1 MIIYLC
7 TYLKLILSF
16 VLFVYVKRY
25 DAKDGGDASPQC
37 LVIDCNDNNHD
48 NSGNVNQ
55 SREAQADQNPNPHG
69 HETIDLQ
76 IMEKRNSTVRFNVDD
91 PNGERGQINRNP

>member
-1 MIIYLC
+1 MIIYFC

-25 DAKDGGDASPQC
+25 DAKDGGDVSPHC
-37 LVIDCNDNNHD
+37 VEIDCNDNNHN

-55 SREAQADQNPNPHG
+55 SREAQADQNPNPDG
-69 HETIDLQ
+69 YETIDLQ
-76 IMEKRNSTVRFNVDD
+76 IMQNRNSKVTFNIDD
-91 PNGERGQINRNP
+91 PNGEKGQINRNS